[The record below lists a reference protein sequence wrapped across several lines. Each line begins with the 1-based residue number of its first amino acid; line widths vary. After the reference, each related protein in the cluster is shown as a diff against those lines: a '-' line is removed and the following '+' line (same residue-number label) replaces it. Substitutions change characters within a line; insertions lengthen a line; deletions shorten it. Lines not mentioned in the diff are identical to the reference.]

1 MRRITVEIEGG
12 MAELG
17 ELSARQALLT
27 EQEGLMLAEAL
38 CAQGVPANAAKAVA
52 RNAALCAY
60 SLTAEGTR
68 RFCSAGEAADGLSL
82 LQLAD
87 FTEQYRQAFMPDGLK
102 SEQQYDDCGV
112 NEQLAGRY
120 AEDGADV

>member
-1 MRRITVEIEGG
+1 MRRISVEIEGG
-12 MAELG
+12 TAELN
-17 ELSARQALLT
+17 ELSARQALLM

-38 CAQGVPANAAKAVA
+38 CAQGIPANAAKAVA

-60 SLTAEGTR
+60 SLMADGER

-87 FTEQYRQAFMPDGLK
+87 FTEQYRQAFMADTLK
-102 SEQQYDDCGV
+102 TLQQYDECGV

-120 AEDGADV
+120 PEEDTDV